1 MNTLSLHPSSN
12 QTLHPIQV
20 VARRTG
26 LSADVIRAWE
36 RRYQAVEPQRSTTD
50 RRLYS
55 DEDVARLTLLR
66 RVTQAGRRISDV
78 ARLPLP
84 TLQQLVVEEAAIES
98 VAEPALDSE
107 GDDRHLTACLQAV
120 QRLDAV
126 ALEASLATAART
138 LSMPRLLT
146 GLVGGLLERVGQRW
160 RLGLLRPC
168 HEHLATTQLRLFL
181 GGLLSTANM
190 ADSGPSLLV
199 ATPTGQRHELGAL
212 MVAVTAAQSG
222 WRPLYLG
229 PDLPSDDIA
238 FAATA
243 LDLSAVALSL
253 TYPADDPRLPVALR
267 RLRQQLPTTSVLL
280 VGGAAMAGYQ
290 RVLDEIR
297 AWQVHTLEELQAAL
311 DRLRQPGVNA
321 VFR

>member
-1 MNTLSLHPSSN
+1 MNDLLLHQPPD

-36 RRYQAVEPQRSTTD
+36 RRYQAVAPQRSTTD

-66 RVTQAGRRISDV
+66 RATQAGRRIGDV

-84 TLQQLVVEEAAIES
+84 ALQQLVVVDEAAVQ
-98 VAEPALDSE
+98 VAPEPPPAGEHDE
-107 GDDRHLTACLQAV
+107 PHLAACLQAV
-120 QRLDAV
+120 QRLDAA
-126 ALEASLATAART
+126 ALEAALAAAART
-138 LSMPRLLT
+138 LSIPRLLT
-146 GLVGGLLERVGQRW
+146 GLVGGLLERIGDQW

-190 ADSGPSLLV
+190 ADSGPPLLV

-243 LDLSAVALSL
+243 REVGAVALSL
-253 TYPADDPRLPVALR
+253 TYPGDDPRLPAALR
-267 RLRQQLPTTSVLL
+267 RLRQQLPTATVLL

-290 RVLDEIR
+290 AVLDEIG
-297 AWQVHTLEELQAAL
+297 AWQQHTLEELQAML
-311 DRLRQPGVNA
+311 DRLRQPGSHCQ
-321 VFR
+321 